1 MKLHELTELCE
12 EENTLFPMKYKK
24 VRFPNGLGASIVRGE
39 ISLSHDKN
47 LYELAVIEHKLY
59 LEKPL
64 DVYSM
69 KEPVPCNLYSKIPIR
84 ADLTEEMVDDILEEL
99 ENESG
104 LSKNC

>member
-1 MKLHELTELCE
+1 
-12 EENTLFPMKYKK
+12 MKYRK
-24 VRFPNGLGASIVRGE
+24 VLFPNGLGASIVRGE
-39 ISLSHDKN
+39 MTLSLDKD

-64 DVYSM
+64 DVFTM
-69 KEPVPCNLYSKIPIR
+69 KEIVPCNLYDKIPIR
-84 ADLTEEMVDDILEEL
+84 ADLTEKMVDDILEEL